1 MAAEVDTNVLE
12 RPTLDVETPS
22 EPKRGLARLGRN
34 FVARIV
40 RGEAIEVPTA
50 TDPEAAAAS
59 GRRPFPRPPLYLTT
73 FFLFVVLPTIA
84 NLIYLAFIASDQ
96 YVALSRFAVR
106 TAVGEKQVELP
117 AGSASASTSAGMTAV
132 VGQDAYVIVTY
143 IRSHAIIDDLQK
155 TIDIRRIFRSPAA
168 DFWARLKQDAT
179 AEELLAYWQ
188 NMVTASVDGP
198 SGIVTVR
205 ARAFTPAD
213 AKAVVEA
220 IIKASEVLANDVSA
234 RSRAD
239 MVSRAENEVRR
250 SEATVRAALKDL
262 QDFRETVG
270 YIDPVATATMTNK
283 LLLQLFADK
292 IKMENEYF
300 VITRAASEAAPS
312 VQTLKTSIKS
322 IDQQIEKLKA
332 SLAGS
337 SEEGRSIAAALVR
350 FETLELK
357 RVFSEKLLW
366 SAEDALER
374 AKARADRQNIYVSV
388 FVPPAL
394 PEEAR
399 YPERWA
405 MSFIVPITLIVLWGI
420 FSLLVA
426 TIEDHR
432 Y

>member
-1 MAAEVDTNVLE
+1 MAGEVDTNVLE
-12 RPTLDVETPS
+12 RPTLDVETPKAS
-22 EPKRGLARLGRN
+22 KRGLTRLGRN

-40 RGEAIEVPTA
+40 RGEVAVSAPPGSDTA
-50 TDPEAAAAS
+50 TAEE
-59 GRRPFPRPPLYLTT
+59 RRHFPRPPLYLTT
-73 FFLFVVLPTIA
+73 FFLFVVLPTVA

-143 IRSHAIIDDLQK
+143 IRSHAIIDDLSK
-155 TIDIRRIFRSPAA
+155 TIDLRSIFRSSAA

-179 AEELLAYWQ
+179 AEELLAYW
-188 NMVTASVDGP
+188 NDMVTANVDGP

-205 ARAFTPAD
+205 ARAFTPGD
-213 AKAVVEA
+213 AKALVEA
-220 IIKASEVLANDVSA
+220 IIKASEGLANDVSA

-239 MVSRAENEVRR
+239 MVLRAENEVRR
-250 SEATVRAALKDL
+250 SEVGVRAALKDL
-262 QDFRETVG
+262 QGFRESVG
-270 YIDPVATATMTNK
+270 YIDPVATAAMTNK

-292 IKMENEYF
+292 IKLENEYF
-300 VITRAASEAAPS
+300 VITRAASESTPS
-312 VQTLKTSIKS
+312 VQTLKNSIQS

-337 SEEGRSIAAALVR
+337 TEAGGSVAAALVR

-357 RVFSEKLLW
+357 RIFSEKLLL

-374 AKARADRQNIYVSV
+374 AKARADRQSIYVSV
-388 FVPPAL
+388 FVPAAL

-405 MSFIVPITLIVLWGI
+405 MSFIVPISLVVLWGI
-420 FSLLVA
+420 FALLVA